1 MPYRFLLACCLTLA
15 ALAAPAH
22 ALDAVTLQLKWSHA
36 FQFAGYYAAQQLGYY
51 REAGLDVRIE
61 AGGGGVDTLQR
72 VLDGRAQFGVGTSSL
87 LLARKAGKPV
97 VALAVIF
104 QHSPS
109 VLLVA
114 QSAMHSGPRDLVGKR
129 VMVEPQSEELL
140 AYLRQQGIGAEQ
152 LVQLPHSQKTQDL
165 IDGKV
170 DAMTAYS
177 TTEPY
182 LLERAGF
189 AYRLLS
195 PLAAGID
202 FYGDNLFTTEAE
214 IAAHPARVQAFRQA
228 SLRGWEYAV
237 AHPQEVVEMMLK
249 HYPGPHSREFYLYE
263 AAAMKPLMRTDLIEV
278 GYMNPVRWLH
288 IADTYADLGLLPR
301 GFSLR
306 GFLYQ
311 PDAKA
316 DLSWLFAAAALLGL
330 TGTIA
335 LYIHRVNRRLA
346 RALAASKQAEQA
358 LRHMAQH
365 DSLTGLANR
374 ALFADRLE
382 QALAGARRDQQHLAL
397 LFIDLDGFKPV
408 NDQFGHGVGDLL
420 LKEVAQRL
428 LRSVRHS
435 DSVAR
440 IGGDEFVVLL
450 RHVGSA
456 HAALAMGDK
465 LCAALRPGYQID
477 GHHIDISASIGI
489 AVYPEHGADQT
500 ALSKHAD
507 SAMYAAKKA
516 GRDRGA
522 LYQAA
527 G

>member
-1 MPYRFLLACCLTLA
+1 M
-15 ALAAPAH
+15 PAH
-22 ALDAVTLQLKWSHA
+22 ALDNVTLQLKWSHA

-51 REAGLDVRIE
+51 REAGLEVNIV
-61 AGGGGVDTLQR
+61 AGADGGDTLQK
-72 VLDGRAQFGVGTSSL
+72 VLDGRAQFGVGNSNL
-87 LLARKAGKPV
+87 LLARKAGRPV

-114 QSAMHSGPRDLVGKR
+114 QSAMHSGPRGLVGKR

-140 AYLRQQGIGAEQ
+140 AYLRQEGIGAEQ
-152 LVQLPHSQKTQDL
+152 IVQLPHSQNVRDL

-177 TTEPY
+177 TNEPY

-195 PLAAGID
+195 PLADGID
-202 FYGDNLFTTEAE
+202 FYGDNLFTTEAQ
-214 IAAHPARVQAFRQA
+214 IAAHPARVAAFRQA

-237 AHPQEVVEMMLK
+237 AHPREVVEMMFK
-249 HYPGPHSREFYLYE
+249 HYPGPYSREFYLYE

-311 PDAKA
+311 SKPAT
-316 DLSWLFAAAALLGL
+316 DLRWLVAAAALLGL
-330 TGTIA
+330 TGAIA
-335 LYIHRVNRRLA
+335 LYIYRVNRRLA
-346 RALAASKQAEQA
+346 RALATSRQAEQA

-365 DSLTGLANR
+365 DTLTGLANR

-382 QALAGARRDQQHLAL
+382 QALAGARREQQHLAL

-408 NDQFGHGVGDLL
+408 NDSLGHGVGDLL

-428 LRSVRHS
+428 LHGVRHS

-440 IGGDEFVVLL
+440 LGGDEFVVLL
-450 RHVGSA
+450 RTVGTA
-456 HAALAMGDK
+456 GDALAMADK
-465 LCAALRPGYQID
+465 LCAALRPSYLLD
-477 GHHIDISASIGI
+477 GHRIDISASIGI
-489 AVYPEHGADQT
+489 ALYPEHGADQT
-500 ALSKHAD
+500 ELTKNAD
-507 SAMYAAKKA
+507 SAMYAAKKN
-516 GRDRGA
+516 GRGGSA
-522 LYQAA
+522 LYQPPAP